1 VAFFAGEVVS
11 VSVRFKDTAT
21 YGENMCWALVLF
33 THRDDATRA
42 CDAAARVQAGAMLT
56 RHWRVHPVKPEKI
69 QSLEVRRTD
78 PIKLSTEQ
86 QKMPDKTI
94 NSAAM
99 HGDPCRPTSLCTRQR
114 WQR

>member
-1 VAFFAGEVVS
+1 MSGLRTRQRTARICAGRS
-11 VSVRFKDTAT
+11 CF
-21 YGENMCWALVLF
+21 F

-94 NSAAM
+94 N
-99 HGDPCRPTSLCTRQR
+99 
-114 WQR
+114 